1 MSTATE
7 LGGAAGIVRQV
18 WRKGSGAPYAVTLA
32 MSDGATATVR
42 LSDGRLSGAD
52 LRVWRDL
59 AAYGFERWFCPGHGA
74 SRVCPYGAH
83 DYVRMTGGAPRI
95 DPDSL

>member
-1 MSTATE
+1 MFMQDRLRNA
-7 LGGAAGIVRQV
+7 
-18 WRKGSGAPYAVTLA
+18 
-32 MSDGATATVR
+32 ATATDPGTGVVHGVDGNRTAR

-83 DYVRMTGGAPRI
+83 DYVRMAGGAPVI
-95 DPDSL
+95 DLDSL